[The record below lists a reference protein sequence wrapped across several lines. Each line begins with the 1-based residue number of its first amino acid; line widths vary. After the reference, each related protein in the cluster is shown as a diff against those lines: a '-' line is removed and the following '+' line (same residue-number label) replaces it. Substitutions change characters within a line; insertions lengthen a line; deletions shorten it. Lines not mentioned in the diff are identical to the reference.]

1 MVSSRVATAA
11 AGVLASLL
19 VSVVVW
25 KVFGVGLFFLAV
37 PFVPLLFR
45 ERSSDSEPTVHECP
59 ECGFRTRTP
68 DFEYCP
74 RDGTRLRRR

>member
-11 AGVLASLL
+11 AGVLVSLL
-19 VSVVVW
+19 LSVGVW
-25 KVFGVGLFFLAV
+25 KVYGVGLFFLAV

-45 ERSSDSEPTVHECP
+45 GRSSESEPTVHECP
-59 ECGFRTRTP
+59 ECGFRTRNP
-68 DFEYCP
+68 EFEYCP